1 MRRQQNRRLA
11 KDSPAATDRSA
22 EYDRITDAYL
32 FGLLNGRLQMGVPFY
47 LSPCLMSNTPGAP
60 AAAAPPSFE
69 EHAGEHA
76 ALEKLLGLLTLERIE
91 DNIFRG
97 QSHDIGSG
105 SVFGGQAVG
114 QALRAASYTVE
125 EDRPAHSLHG
135 YFILP
140 GDPRAPIVYDVER
153 IRDGRSF
160 ATRRVVAVQHGRA
173 IFNMAASFQARE
185 EGFAHQMDAPE
196 VPGPE
201 TLKSEEAL
209 RREAAERAGA
219 SRSSSR
225 GKSRAAE
232 HRRALTTQ
240 PWPIAFHPVTP
251 ADPLRPE
258 PRPPRQQAWIR
269 ANGPLPDGDDALH
282 RALLAYASDYALMG
296 TSLLPHGLSFLQED
310 VMVASLDHALW
321 IHQPFR
327 MDEWLLYAME
337 STVAS
342 SARGLNRG
350 AFFRQDGTLV
360 ASVTQEGL
368 MRRRGPS

>member
-1 MRRQQNRRLA
+1 
-11 KDSPAATDRSA
+11 
-22 EYDRITDAYL
+22 
-32 FGLLNGRLQMGVPFY
+32 
-47 LSPCLMSNTPGAP
+47 MSNASSTS
-60 AAAAPPSFE
+60 AAADSSFE

-91 DNIFRG
+91 DNLFRG

-125 EDRPAHSLHG
+125 ADRPAHSLHG

-140 GDPRAPIVYDVER
+140 GDPHAPIVYDVER

-201 TLKSEEAL
+201 TLKSEAAL

-219 SRSSSR
+219 FEE
-225 GKSRAAE
+225 SRAAE
-232 HRRALTTQ
+232 YLRALTTQ
-240 PWPIAFHPVTP
+240 PWPIAFRPVAPT
-251 ADPLRPE
+251 DLLRPK

-269 ANGPLPDGDDALH
+269 ANGPLPDGDGALH

-310 VMVASLDHALW
+310 VMAASLDHALW
-321 IHQPFR
+321 FHQPFR

-337 STVAS
+337 SPAAS

-350 AFFRQDGTLV
+350 AFFQRDGTLV

-368 MRRRGPS
+368 MRRREAS